1 MKTILVVDDSKTVRE
16 SLKFFLKE
24 GGYNVLEGAD
34 GREALEVLKSSK
46 ADLVITDV
54 NMPNLDGLGL
64 IEELRKSSDNKF
76 TPILVLT
83 TESQQSI
90 MEKGKA
96 LGATGWIVKP
106 FDSEKVLAV
115 IRKVIG
121 E

>member
-1 MKTILVVDDSKTVRE
+1 MSKIMVVDDSRTVRE

-24 GGYNVLEGAD
+24 GGYDVLEGAD
-34 GREALEVLKSSK
+34 GKEALDILQNASV
-46 ADLVITDV
+46 DLVITDV
-54 NMPNLDGLGL
+54 NMPNMDGLTL
-64 IEELRKSSDNKF
+64 IGELRKSASHKF

-90 MEKGKA
+90 MQKGKE

-115 IRKVIG
+115 IKKVLG
-121 E
+121 

>member
-1 MKTILVVDDSKTVRE
+1 MKKIMIVDDSRTVRE

-24 GGYNVLEGAD
+24 GGYSVMEGAD
-34 GREALEVLKSSK
+34 GKEALAALENTPV
-46 ADLVITDV
+46 DLVITDV
-54 NMPNLDGLGL
+54 NMPNMDGLTL
-64 IEELRKSSDNKF
+64 IGELRKSSVHKF

-90 MEKGKA
+90 MEKGKE

-106 FDSEKVLAV
+106 FDSDKVLAV
-115 IRKVIG
+115 IKKVIG

>member
-1 MKTILVVDDSKTVRE
+1 MKTIMIVDDSRTVRE
-16 SLKFFLKE
+16 SLKFFLNE
-24 GGYNVLEGAD
+24 GGYKVLEGSD
-34 GREALEVLKSSK
+34 GKEAFDILQDTD

-54 NMPNLDGLGL
+54 NMPNMDGLGL
-64 IEELRKSSDNKF
+64 IEELRKNSRHKF

-115 IRKVIG
+115 IKKVIG